1 MQSEATLVLSWQ
13 AVSAI
18 MGVLL
23 IIVGGSTAYL
33 KLFTQN
39 QLAALEKNIK
49 KEIQSEFQNKEL
61 ADREMRD
68 IREKIA
74 RLEGAVFPVKN

>member
-1 MQSEATLVLSWQ
+1 MTEATLVLSWQ

-39 QLAALEKNIK
+39 QLAALEKAIK
-49 KEIQSEFQNKEL
+49 KEIQLEFQNKETSRL
-61 ADREMRD
+61 KEQEFEGR
-68 IREKIA
+68 IS
-74 RLEGAVFPVKN
+74 RLEGKVFNGLK

>member
-1 MQSEATLVLSWQ
+1 MTEATLVLSWQ

-39 QLAALEKNIK
+39 QLAALEKAIK
-49 KEIQSEFQNKEL
+49 KEIQLAFQNKETSRL
-61 ADREMRD
+61 KEQELEGR
-68 IREKIA
+68 IS
-74 RLEGAVFPVKN
+74 RLEGKVFNGVK

>member
-1 MQSEATLVLSWQ
+1 MTEATLVLSWQ

-39 QLAALEKNIK
+39 QLAALEKAIK
-49 KEIQSEFQNKEL
+49 KEIQLEFQNKETSRL
-61 ADREMRD
+61 KEQEFEGR
-68 IREKIA
+68 IS
-74 RLEGAVFPVKN
+74 RLEGKVFNGVK